1 MAMRILHLLSNR
13 KWTERS
19 EPAVDLALAERALGA
34 EVTFVCGRSPEG
46 SEPGVAFH
54 ARRKG
59 LGAVVVL
66 EMPKHFRVLSAFR
79 DVGKLRQLIA
89 DFNPD
94 VIHCHMWNAHLLGS
108 MAKGRSKPPFLVRS
122 SYDPDGPESD
132 LRSRFLYRRC
142 TDGLVVISGAAKDKA
157 MRRYGF
163 PSDAIQVAEPGIDL
177 ARFSRDRRISHGR
190 EGFGL
195 KEEHFVVGVVSRI
208 RGSRRI
214 DIALDAVRILAKEFP
229 QLRLLIVGRGR
240 RNAVD
245 KVVKRPSSEMGI
257 ADRMI
262 LAGYCRYDRLVAAY
276 RAMDVLVYPMPGTD
290 KSCRTVREAM
300 ASGVPVIASRIGF
313 LPELMEN
320 GVNGRL
326 MDLSPENL
334 ADILSDLIRDRDK
347 LDRMARLVS
356 ETAKQRFST
365 SLQAKRTLSFYG
377 KLLGGRGGNLCYI
390 RGKSKGC
397 EHLPFGETG
406 EKSWIDKK

>member
-1 MAMRILHLLSNR
+1 MKILHVLSNR

-59 LGAVVVL
+59 LSAVVAL

-108 MAKGRSKPPFLVRS
+108 TARGGSKPPFLVRS
-122 SYDPDGPESD
+122 CYDPDGPGSD

-142 TDGLVVISGAAKDKA
+142 TDGLVVISGAARDKA
-157 MRRYGF
+157 MKRYGF
-163 PSDAIQVAEPGIDL
+163 RSKSLQVAEPGIDL
-177 ARFSRDRRISHGR
+177 PRFSREREISDGR

-208 RGSRRI
+208 RQSRRI
-214 DIALDAVRILAKEFP
+214 DIVLDAVRILAKEFP
-229 QLRLLIVGRGR
+229 QLRFLLVGRGWK
-240 RNAVD
+240 NAVE
-245 KVVKRPSSEMGI
+245 KVVREPSSEMGI
-257 ADRMI
+257 ADRVV

-276 RAMDVLVYPMPGTD
+276 RSMDVLVYPIPGTD

-300 ASGVPVIASRIGF
+300 ASRVPVIASRIGF
-313 LPELMEN
+313 LPKLIEN

-326 MDLSPENL
+326 MDLSPESL
-334 ADILSDLIRDRDK
+334 AGILSELIGDPDE
-347 LDRMARLVS
+347 LDRMARLAF
-356 ETAKQRFST
+356 ETAKQRFSP
-365 SLQAKRTLSFYG
+365 SLRAKRTLSFYE
-377 KLLGGRGGNLCYI
+377 KLL
-390 RGKSKGC
+390 S
-397 EHLPFGETG
+397 GEG
-406 EKSWIDKK
+406 Q